1 MRKNIQLFT
10 LTIAVAVLSLPA
22 AGAPKKS
29 PKAEEERAESAAAA
43 PAVLWRNPEDIKSRN
58 LFYGPGGEKDQPHGP
73 FKFVKEDLDGTN
85 PKFVVRDRDEVK
97 WKVKLGEEARP
108 ETVAS
113 RLVWAVGYFAN
124 EDYFLPELQVADM
137 PRLKRGQNRVLAGG
151 IVHNVRLKRYVKGEE
166 KIGDWQWKGDP
177 FSNTREL
184 NGLEVTMAPIN
195 NWDLKDENNHVYAK
209 KGKQGEGAE
218 QVYMVSDVGASFGST
233 GFGAT
238 RAGSKGNLHAYTNS
252 KFISKVTPEFVDFNV
267 PSRPALIHLV
277 YPPEFIRRLELRSI
291 GKNIPRGDARW
302 IGDLLAKLSPE
313 QIRDAFR
320 AAGYAPQEVEAFSE
334 VVENR
339 IAELEKL

>member
-1 MRKNIQLFT
+1 MQKNIQLFT

-22 AGAPKKS
+22 VGAPKKS

-43 PAVLWRNPEDIKSRN
+43 PAVLWRNPEDITSRN

-73 FKFVKEDLDGTN
+73 FKFVKEDLDGSN
-85 PKFVVRDRDEVK
+85 PKFVARDRDDVK

-113 RLVWAVGYFAN
+113 RIVWAVGYFAN

-137 PRLKRGQNRVLAGG
+137 PRLKRGQNRVLPGG
-151 IVHNVRLKRYVKGEE
+151 IVHDVRLKRYVKGEE
-166 KIGDWQWKGDP
+166 KVGDWAWKGDP

-184 NGLEVTMAPIN
+184 NGLKVTMALIN

-209 KGKQGEGAE
+209 KGKGGEGAE
-218 QVYMVSDVGASFGST
+218 QVYIVSDLGASFGST

-238 RAGSKGNLHAYTNS
+238 RASSKGNLHAYTNS
-252 KFISKVTPEFVDFNV
+252 RFITKVTPEFVDFKV

-334 VVENR
+334 VVESR